1 MVTNLVEGAKE
12 KCTQYWP
19 EQGSMEVG
27 PFTVTITDQHKLAE
41 YTIRTFILQ
50 VGGVV
55 GVVLGWGHSLSPYH
69 IPTQAG
75 RLHYTNIHIT
85 GGWTSGCGVGV
96 GTFTVIIIDQHK
108 LADFIIHILEVD

>member
-27 PFTVTITDQHKLAE
+27 PFTVTITDQHKLAD

-50 VGGVV
+50 VGGVSGCGVGVGSFTVIITDQHKLVYYTIRIFILQVGGLV
-55 GVVLGWGHSLSPYH
+55 GVVLGWGHSLSLS
-69 IPTQAG
+69 Q
-75 RLHYTNIHIT
+75 TNISWST
-85 GGWTSGCGVGV
+85 TRYYYRW
-96 GTFTVIIIDQHK
+96 
-108 LADFIIHILEVD
+108 VD

>member
-27 PFTVTITDQHKLAE
+27 PFTVTITDQHKLAD

-50 VGGVV
+50 VGGV
-55 GVVLGWGHSLSPYH
+55 
-69 IPTQAG
+69 
-75 RLHYTNIHIT
+75 
-85 GGWTSGCGVGV
+85 SGCGVGGGVIHCHEPKLV
-96 GTFTVIIIDQHK
+96 GVVCGLGCGLFSVIIIGNTS
-108 LADFIIHILEVD
+108 